1 MSVSV
6 QRNLDDERERLR
18 SRSEQATAKQH
29 ERQAVLL
36 DGGAKRP
43 TLKAARPVPSHRA
56 RRPAAQ
62 HLQPHATLVQCNETC
77 R

>member
-1 MSVSV
+1 VSV

-36 DGGAKRP
+36 DGGANKR
-43 TLKAARPVPSHRA
+43 TASKAARPVPSQRA
-56 RRPAAQ
+56 HYPAVRRSVYVNPRGEASSI
-62 HLQPHATLVQCNETC
+62 CN
-77 R
+77 